1 MNKQYTCIHKD
12 CDYICVHSNFRVFK
26 QTLRSGGG
34 HLTTKHVEDV
44 SMCAFFLME
53 ASKKA
58 DEIFS
63 VPPAATAHTVRDSDR
78 DIEKMVVHLHEAKA
92 NIFDKD
98 RTTPSFSDPVESG
111 WQKLATTDWLKTT
124 LTRHLVDDSDY
135 LQEEERDSESEHGLG
150 EVDFDY
156 ELADVV

>member
-1 MNKQYTCIHKD
+1 MITLYALFQ
-12 CDYICVHSNFRVFK
+12 SPREA
-26 QTLRSGGG
+26 LRSGGG

-58 DEIFS
+58 DEIFN
-63 VPPAATAHTVRDSDR
+63 VPPAATAHTVRDSKR
-78 DIEKMVVHLHEAKA
+78 DIEKMMSHLHEAMV
-92 NIFDKD
+92 NILDKD
-98 RTTPSFSDPVESG
+98 RTSPSFADPVETG

-124 LTRHLVDDSDY
+124 LTRHLVDDSDD
-135 LQEEERDSESEHGLG
+135 LQEGRDSEVEHTL

>member
-1 MNKQYTCIHKD
+1 M
-12 CDYICVHSNFRVFK
+12 YIFRVFK

-58 DEIFS
+58 DKVFN
-63 VPPAATAHTVRDSDR
+63 VPPAATAHTVRDSNR
-78 DIEKMVVHLHEAKA
+78 DIEKMVSHLHEAKV
-92 NIFDKD
+92 NILDKD
-98 RTTPSFSDPVESG
+98 RSTPPFSDPVRTG
-111 WQKLATTDWLKTT
+111 WQKLATTDWLKST
-124 LTRHLVDDSDY
+124 LTRHLVDDSDD
-135 LQEEERDSESEHGLG
+135 LQEDTDSEFEHRLG

-156 ELADVV
+156 ELADVI